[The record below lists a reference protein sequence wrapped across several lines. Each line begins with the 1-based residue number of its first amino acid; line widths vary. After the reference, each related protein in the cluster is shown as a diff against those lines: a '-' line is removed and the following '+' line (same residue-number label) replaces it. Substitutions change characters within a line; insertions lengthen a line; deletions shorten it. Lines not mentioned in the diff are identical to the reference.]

1 MKNLSLTL
9 VILALALFFGTAQ
22 AFPPVSELNSLPGKT
37 QELPVIDELPGP
49 PWRIIVTDAQGDT
62 VSTMYFDR
70 DGKRISAMRPGYKVA
85 YNLPPDNKDYYE
97 RVVTR
102 KAGNIDTVRTWY
114 LYGEGYGTKKDT
126 RPYTLYDKYIDRHG
140 NWTVAYDKWHRKG
153 YQRFITYFDDPE
165 YSAEEDAAVH
175 DWIVFIKTHVDR
187 KENPLS
193 LDNLAGGIFSIAAKL
208 LFVFTLVMLFMLIFK
223 RQRLYNYINR
233 KAGAYITP
241 RGIFSPLQLSGLVP
255 ALLILGPVSMHVLNS
270 PTHSTAVM
278 PDSVIW
284 HTAATTL
291 LAAIYCIAY
300 TIIRGAAVGRRRAR
314 TEVLYGLISCLCV
327 WGALL
332 LGVMVAVALIA
343 VLFFAGMVFGKGG
356 SVSSGAA
363 PVDGNCRNCGNC
375 CHRKWNGCELG
386 NGITSLDSVC
396 DAHDY

>member
-9 VILALALFFGTAQ
+9 ALLALALFFGTAH
-22 AFPPVSELNSLPGKT
+22 AFPPQSELNSLPGKT
-37 QELPVIDELPGP
+37 QELPAVTELPGH
-49 PWRIIVTDAQGDT
+49 PWRIIVTNENGDT
-62 VSTMYFDR
+62 TSTIYFDR

-85 YNLPPDNKDYYE
+85 YSLPSDNKDYYE

-102 KAGNIDTVRTWY
+102 KAGNIDTVRTYY

-140 NWTVAYDKWHRKG
+140 NWTVAYDKWRSKG
-153 YQRFITYFDDPE
+153 FQRFIPYFDDPE
-165 YSAEEDAAVH
+165 SSAEEDAAVR
-175 DWIVFIKTHVDR
+175 DWIVFIKKYVDR
-187 KENPLS
+187 KENPFAFE
-193 LDNLAGGIFSIAAKL
+193 NLAGGVFSIAAKL
-208 LFVFTLVMLFMLIFK
+208 LFVFTLAMLFMLFFK
-223 RQRLYNYINR
+223 RDRLYAYINR

-255 ALLILGPVSMHVLNS
+255 ALLILGPVSLHVLNS

-284 HTAATTL
+284 QTAATTI
-291 LAAIYCIAY
+291 LAVIYCIAY
-300 TIIRGAAVGRRRAR
+300 TVIRGASVGRRQARA
-314 TEVLYGLISCLCV
+314 EVLYGLVSCLCV

-343 VLFFAGMVFGKGG
+343 VLFFAGMLFGKGG
-356 SVSSGAA
+356 SASGGTS
-363 PVDGNCRNCGNC
+363 PSGNCRNCGNC